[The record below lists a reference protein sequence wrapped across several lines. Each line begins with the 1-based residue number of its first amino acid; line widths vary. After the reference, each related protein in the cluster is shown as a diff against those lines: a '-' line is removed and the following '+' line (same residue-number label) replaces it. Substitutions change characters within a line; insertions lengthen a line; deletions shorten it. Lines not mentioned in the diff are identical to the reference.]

1 MRKQLLM
8 AMLGLASVS
17 SLTVPASAEGL
28 LVVGANVVIAP
39 SSRYDGDKEWSAQTW
54 VYNTGLVYGE
64 GNEANPFF
72 NIVSGVPAEDANGH
86 QWYEAAYD
94 TATVGYN
101 EEKQEPIKWE
111 VRNAPFHSAENYNGR
126 PSYQWTTNEV
136 MADIYFRR
144 FFTTDRLLSGDVYL
158 SCGHDD
164 APCEYYLNGVLI
176 YQRTG
181 WEIDH
186 WNYNTDESGEVT
198 DSFPTYQKG
207 WDDNAYVKLTDEQKA
222 LIKLNGEQNMLAV
235 HVHQNWGGAF
245 ADCGLYTSVSGG
257 VDMGYVTPW
266 TGKVLFNSWGGYD
279 TGGLHDWEKLYEAQ
293 ADDRYTVHLLGRNPG
308 EWGQQVHFKSPIKL
322 SADKEYMLK
331 LNLEANQS
339 LEDVTIKVTENDNDE
354 VVGAQEKFA
363 ISAGEVTECE
373 LPIVGTELNNMKVV
387 FNFANE
393 EKGTDVT
400 ISGMSLMDETDEK
413 ELWIGTSY
421 FNYCYVTDIDTI
433 RSEEDL
439 SETYQVK
446 QIKDPVIDGRV
457 ETKSWIEPD
466 FDDSMWSDQEMPMG
480 NAGYMP
486 ELKSIWPGH
495 MGHLDYQGDG
505 AEGHNTNYWVR
516 RTFTLDKV
524 NERLSY
530 ALNVCHDDAYET
542 YVNGHL
548 LQKFDGW
555 TDGKNPKQ
563 VHIPA
568 KYLREGKNVI
578 ATYIQQNFG
587 GRFYDCGINVEEVNY
602 DECADLLK
610 AAIALGETEAPLT
623 KAMRA
628 NLDSLMAAGRNELE
642 VNKDAAELKEYAKN
656 LQASINTILGY
667 SGDVNILLQT
677 IDICSN
683 LEDKGYI
690 KETLETVK
698 VQIDSCETNGETNN
712 LLSQLR
718 LARKLNALERHT
730 ETFVGSVPAAY
741 NIETAIDEYVDGEYF
756 IYNVGQRLFLVG
768 AENWGTHM
776 GLAYA
781 SNAFRLI
788 NVNRN
793 GEPLEKGYR
802 IQTMRPNGTLGVND
816 FLGYN
821 GYVDCDVDQ
830 AWEFLPVEGKTNVYN
845 IVRASEN
852 PENGYNMLGY
862 RDGTDNAYSCTYNS
876 FNVVDTDMRSVEKE
890 NNQWMLISK
899 KELDEMMLT
908 ATAEKPVEATHL
920 IKNPGLDQRLSIDS
934 WYFNIQK
941 GTDDNGNENAGLGV
955 FGRGGNYPDFAV
967 EAWNCETGTVSQDI
981 FDEAI
986 IPGWYTL
993 SAQIYYRDGAYENHA
1008 AKYVAGEELQE
1019 NAFLFAGDGESM
1031 VKGKINFIT
1040 DYANQVPGLGRL
1052 DATGTLRFPD
1062 SCPSATS
1069 DYFQNGCYWS
1079 APVLFE
1085 VTPENATMM
1094 TIGFIKENFVK
1105 YDWVVADNF
1114 RLKYYGTEKPTA
1126 IENVDEVVTP
1136 SLQKD
1141 NAVYNL
1147 QGQRLSRVQKGVN
1160 IIGGKKVLVK

>member
-8 AMLGLASVS
+8 AMLGLMSVP
-17 SLTVPASAEGL
+17 SLVVPASAEGL

-64 GNEANPFF
+64 GNESNPFF

-111 VRNAPFHSAENYNGR
+111 VHNAPFHSAENYNGR

-245 ADCGLYTSVSGG
+245 ADCGLYTSVQGG

-908 ATAEKPVEATHL
+908 ATAENPVEATHL

-955 FGRGGNYPDFAV
+955 FGRGGNHPDFAV

-1019 NAFLFAGDGESM
+1019 NAFLFAGEGDGM

-1085 VTPENATMM
+1085 VTPGDATMM

-1114 RLKYYGTEKPTA
+1114 RLKYYGTVKPTA

-1136 SLQKD
+1136 SLQKE

>member
-54 VYNTGLVYGE
+54 VYNTGMVYGE
-64 GNEANPFF
+64 GNESNPFF

-111 VRNAPFHSAENYNGR
+111 VHNAPFHSAENYNGR

-293 ADDRYTVHLLGRNPG
+293 ADDRYTIHLLGRNPG

-322 SADKEYMLK
+322 SADKEYTLK

-354 VVGAQEKFA
+354 VVGAQENFA

-373 LPIVGTELNNMKVV
+373 LSIVGTELNNMKVV

-602 DECADLLK
+602 DECADELK
-610 AAIALGETEAPLT
+610 AAIALAETKTTLT
-623 KAMRA
+623 KAMQA
-628 NLDSLMAAGRNELE
+628 KLDSLAQAGRQELE
-642 VNKDAAELKEYAKN
+642 VNKDAAEVKEYA
-656 LQASINTILGY
+656 
-667 SGDVNILLQT
+667 
-677 IDICSN
+677 
-683 LEDKGYI
+683 
-690 KETLETVK
+690 
-698 VQIDSCETNGETNN
+698 
-712 LLSQLR
+712 
-718 LARKLNALERHT
+718 
-730 ETFVGSVPAAY
+730 
-741 NIETAIDEYVDGEYF
+741 
-756 IYNVGQRLFLVG
+756 
-768 AENWGTHM
+768 
-776 GLAYA
+776 
-781 SNAFRLI
+781 
-788 NVNRN
+788 
-793 GEPLEKGYR
+793 
-802 IQTMRPNGTLGVND
+802 
-816 FLGYN
+816 
-821 GYVDCDVDQ
+821 
-830 AWEFLPVEGKTNVYN
+830 
-845 IVRASEN
+845 
-852 PENGYNMLGY
+852 
-862 RDGTDNAYSCTYNS
+862 
-876 FNVVDTDMRSVEKE
+876 
-890 NNQWMLISK
+890 
-899 KELDEMMLT
+899 
-908 ATAEKPVEATHL
+908 
-920 IKNPGLDQRLSIDS
+920 
-934 WYFNIQK
+934 
-941 GTDDNGNENAGLGV
+941 
-955 FGRGGNYPDFAV
+955 
-967 EAWNCETGTVSQDI
+967 
-981 FDEAI
+981 
-986 IPGWYTL
+986 
-993 SAQIYYRDGAYENHA
+993 
-1008 AKYVAGEELQE
+1008 
-1019 NAFLFAGDGESM
+1019 
-1031 VKGKINFIT
+1031 
-1040 DYANQVPGLGRL
+1040 
-1052 DATGTLRFPD
+1052 
-1062 SCPSATS
+1062 
-1069 DYFQNGCYWS
+1069 
-1079 APVLFE
+1079 
-1085 VTPENATMM
+1085 
-1094 TIGFIKENFVK
+1094 
-1105 YDWVVADNF
+1105 
-1114 RLKYYGTEKPTA
+1114 
-1126 IENVDEVVTP
+1126 
-1136 SLQKD
+1136 
-1141 NAVYNL
+1141 
-1147 QGQRLSRVQKGVN
+1147 
-1160 IIGGKKVLVK
+1160 

>member
-1 MRKQLLM
+1 MKRQLLT
-8 AMLGLASVS
+8 AMLGLMSVP
-17 SLTVPASAEGL
+17 SLVVPASAEGL
-28 LVVGANVVIAP
+28 LVVGANIVIAP

-111 VRNAPFHSAENYNGR
+111 VHNAPFHSAENYNGR

-207 WDDNAYVKLTDEQKA
+207 WDDNAYIKLTDEQKA

-293 ADDRYTVHLLGRNPG
+293 ADDRYTIHLLGRNPG

-322 SADKEYMLK
+322 SADKEYTLK

-339 LEDVTIKVTENDNDE
+339 LENVTIKVTENDNDE
-354 VVGAQEKFA
+354 VVGAQENFA

-373 LPIVGTELNNMKVV
+373 LPFAGTEVNNLKVV

-602 DECADLLK
+602 DECAEELK
-610 AAIALGETEAPLT
+610 AAIALAETKTTLT
-623 KAMRA
+623 KAMQA
-628 NLDSLMAAGRNELE
+628 KLDSLAQAGRQELE
-642 VNKDAAELKEYAKN
+642 VNKDAAEVKEYAKN
-656 LQASINTILGY
+656 LKASINTILNY
-667 SGDVNILLQT
+667 AGDVNILLQT
-677 IDICSN
+677 IAIC
-683 LEDKGYI
+683 EQTKDKGY
-690 KETLETVK
+690 LEEAISAAK
-698 VQIDSCETNGETNN
+698 AKIDSCETNTETNN
-712 LLSQLR
+712 LLSPLR
-718 LARKLNALERHT
+718 LARKRNAMERRT
-730 ETFVGSVPAAY
+730 EAYVGSQPQAY
-741 NIETAIDEYVDGEYF
+741 IAETADPDYPDGAYY
-756 IYNVGQRLFLVG
+756 IYNVGERLFLSG
-768 AENWGTHM
+768 GENWGTHLA
-776 GLAYA
+776 LAYA

-788 NVNRN
+788 NVDRDNN
-793 GEPLEKGYR
+793 PLERGYR
-802 IQTMRPNGTLGVND
+802 IETMRPNGTMGVND
-816 FLGYN
+816 FINYG
-821 GYVDCDVDQ
+821 GYVDCDTND
-830 AWEFLPVEGKTNVYN
+830 AWDFQPVEGKPNVFN
-845 IVRASEN
+845 IVRVN
-852 PENGYNMLGY
+852 NDPEAETLMLGY
-862 RDGTDNAYSCTYNS
+862 RDGKDNRFSLSY
-876 FNVVDTDMRSVEKE
+876 NVVDTDMKTAGSEA
-890 NNQWMLISK
+890 NQWMLISQ
-899 KELDEMMLT
+899 KEMDELMLT
-908 ATAEKPVEATHL
+908 ATSEKPVEATQL
-920 IKNPGLDQRLSIDS
+920 ITNPGLDQRLDISAWRLDMG
-934 WYFNIQK
+934 K
-941 GTDDNGNENAGLGV
+941 GTNNDGVESYGLGV
-955 FGRGGNYPDFAV
+955 WQRGANHPDFV
-967 EAWNCETGTVSQDI
+967 LESWNCTTGSVTQEI
-981 FDEAI
+981 FNDAI
-986 IPGWYTL
+986 LPGWYTL
-993 SAQIYYRDGAYENHA
+993 TAQIYYRDGNYENHA
-1008 AKYVAGEELQE
+1008 AKYVAGEELTR
-1019 NAFLFAGDGESM
+1019 NAFLIAGEGE
-1031 VKGKINFIT
+1031 GKVTGNVPFIT
-1040 DYANQVPGLGRL
+1040 DYANKVPGLGRL
-1052 DATGTLRFPD
+1052 DASGTLRYPD
-1062 SCPSATS
+1062 NCATAAE
-1069 DYFQNGCYWS
+1069 DYFQNGCYW
-1079 APVLFE
+1079 ATPILFE
-1085 VTPENATMM
+1085 VTEENKGFLS
-1094 TIGFIKENFVK
+1094 IGFEKTDCTKF
-1105 YDWVVADNF
+1105 DWVVADNF
-1114 RLKYYGTEKPTA
+1114 RLLYYGKEKPTGIEGVSEQVAPWQQNGTA
-1126 IENVDEVVTP
+1126 I
-1136 SLQKD
+1136 
-1141 NAVYNL
+1141 YNL
-1147 QGQRLSRVQKGVN
+1147 QGQRLSRIQKGVN
-1160 IIGGKKVLVK
+1160 IVNGKKVMYK